1 MKFIIKHEIEGRI
14 RVHFAQNRMTYVEAD
29 TLLYYLENLEFVKK
43 AKVYEQTADAA
54 IVYVGERDNV
64 DNGFARV

>member
-29 TLLYYLENLEFVKK
+29 ALLYYLENLEFVKK
-43 AKVYEQTADAA
+43 AKGLRADSGRRYR
-54 IVYVGERDNV
+54 IRRGKRECR
-64 DNGFARV
+64 